1 METTVGSRGHVAF
14 DLNCLK
20 FSAVVYSMFQMLMV
34 AAGHLLILALAIF
47 GLRLSH
53 RYISG
58 RFIRF
63 SVHCPTQLAAKGQYE
78 APPRGWNALLLI
90 IQLIIP
96 RLIFLTAIIGVYYIL
111 LNDFELGSTIS
122 TWFSQPGWE
131 WKLPVALITGVFI
144 NLIVTVVRLRS
155 RRLREAALKDLE
167 HSHAILIL
175 IGAQALQAVL
185 PLIFA
190 FLVIPMLGLP
200 NNVLALFERFTLVLV
215 IIFVG
220 IDTLRTLRLVEAK
233 IALRAKIKY
242 GGEERQIR
250 AAETQYSVMHR
261 LLNVLVVL
269 ATLGTALM
277 VFDSV
282 RAFGASLL
290 TSAGILGLVA
300 GIAAQRTLQ
309 NVFAG
314 LQLAITQP
322 IALGDVVE
330 VENVVGTVEE
340 ITFSFVSVRLR
351 DLRRLILPVTYF
363 LERPFTNWTR
373 TSAESLTSFSL
384 VLSLGDSLP
393 AIRKQVDEI
402 LRANPLWNGGKRE
415 VMISELGESS
425 MVVRITL
432 GAANPEIAFQLKSQ
446 VQEHILDY
454 LNQFRKG
461 SLLGAVADPKPAME
475 LPETKKP
482 PNLEPVATTAR

>member
-1 METTVGSRGHVAF
+1 MWQSVPASV
-14 DLNCLK
+14 
-20 FSAVVYSMFQMLMV
+20 
-34 AAGHLLILALAIF
+34 GHLLILSLLLF
-47 GLRLSH
+47 VLRLSH

-58 RFIRF
+58 RFIC
-63 SVHCPTQLAAKGQYE
+63 SSIHCPTQLAAKGQYE
-78 APPRGWNALLLI
+78 PPPRGWIVLCLI

-96 RLIFLTAIIGVYYIL
+96 RLMLLTAISGLYLIL
-111 LNDFELGSTIS
+111 IHDFELRSTIS
-122 TWFSQPGWE
+122 TWFSKPGWE
-131 WKLPVALITGVFI
+131 WRLPVALAIGILI
-144 NLIVTVVRLRS
+144 NLIVTVARLRS
-155 RRLREAALKDLE
+155 QRLREAALKDLE

-175 IGAQALQAVL
+175 TGAQALQALL

-200 NNVLALFERFTLVLV
+200 NDVVGLFERFTLVLV

-233 IALRAKIKY
+233 IALRAKKKS

-250 AAETQYSVMHR
+250 VAETQYSVMHR
-261 LLNVLVVL
+261 MLNVLVVL
-269 ATLGTALM
+269 ATIGAALT
-277 VFDSV
+277 VFDQV

-290 TSAGILGLVA
+290 TSAGIIGLVA
-300 GIAAQRTLQ
+300 GVAAQRTLQ

-340 ITFSFVSVRLR
+340 ITFSFVSVRLQ

-384 VLSLGDSLP
+384 VLALDASLA
-393 AIRKQVDEI
+393 AIRKQVDAI
-402 LRANPLWNGGKRE
+402 LRANPLLKGGKSE

-432 GAANPEIAFQLKSQ
+432 GAANPEIAFQLKSH

-454 LNQFRKG
+454 LNQFKKG

-475 LPETKKP
+475 VPEKATPTNLKP
-482 PNLEPVATTAR
+482 ASTQP

>member
-1 METTVGSRGHVAF
+1 
-14 DLNCLK
+14 LP
-20 FSAVVYSMFQMLMV
+20 
-34 AAGHLLILALAIF
+34 AALGIGIL
-47 GLRLSH
+47 
-53 RYISG
+53 
-58 RFIRF
+58 
-63 SVHCPTQLAAKGQYE
+63 
-78 APPRGWNALLLI
+78 
-90 IQLIIP
+90 
-96 RLIFLTAIIGVYYIL
+96 
-111 LNDFELGSTIS
+111 
-122 TWFSQPGWE
+122 
-131 WKLPVALITGVFI
+131 I
-144 NLIVTVVRLRS
+144 NLIITVGRLSSRS
-155 RRLREAALKDLE
+155 LREAALKDLE

-175 IGAQALQAVL
+175 TGAQALQALL

-200 NNVLALFERFTLVLV
+200 NNVVGFFERFTLVLV

-233 IALRAKIKY
+233 IAHRARLRS
-242 GGEERQIR
+242 GGEERQVR

-261 LLNVLVVL
+261 ILNVLVVL
-269 ATLGTALM
+269 ATVGAALM
-277 VFDSV
+277 VFDQV

-290 TSAGILGLVA
+290 TSAGIVGLVA

-330 VENVVGTVEE
+330 VENVVGTIEE

-373 TSAESLTSFSL
+373 TSAESATSFSL
-384 VLSLGDSLP
+384 VLSLDASLP
-393 AIRKQVDEI
+393 AIRNQVDTI
-402 LRANPLWNGGKRE
+402 LRSHPLWNGSKWE

-425 MVVRITL
+425 MVVRITV
-432 GAANPEIAFQLKSQ
+432 GGANPEIAFQLKSQ

-454 LNQFRKG
+454 LNQFKKG
-461 SLLGAVADPKPAME
+461 SLIGAVTDPEPAMN
-475 LPETKKP
+475 LSETATPK
-482 PNLEPVATTAR
+482 NLEPATTQP

>member
-1 METTVGSRGHVAF
+1 MWQIV
-14 DLNCLK
+14 
-20 FSAVVYSMFQMLMV
+20 AVVVS
-34 AAGHLLILALAIF
+34 HLLILLLALFALR
-47 GLRLSH
+47 GLH
-53 RYISG
+53 RYAA
-58 RFIRF
+58 RKFLLC
-63 SVHCPTQLAAKGQYE
+63 SVHCPTHLATQGQYE
-78 APPRGWNALLLI
+78 APPRGWVAL
-90 IQLIIP
+90 QLIVHLVIP
-96 RLIFLTAIIGVYYIL
+96 RLIFLTATIGIFLIL
-111 LNDFELGSTIS
+111 VHDFGLRSTVS
-122 TWFSQPGWE
+122 SWFSKPGWE
-131 WKLPVALITGVFI
+131 WRLPIALVLGVLI
-144 NLIVTVVRLRS
+144 NLIVTVGRLRS

-167 HSHAILIL
+167 HSRAILIL
-175 IGAQALQAVL
+175 TGAQALQALL

-200 NNVLALFERFTLVLV
+200 RHAVEIFERLTLVLV
-215 IIFVG
+215 IISLGV
-220 IDTLRTLRLVEAK
+220 DTLRTLRLVEAK
-233 IALRAKIKY
+233 IAHRAKLKS

-261 LLNVLVVL
+261 MLNVLVVL
-269 ATLGTALM
+269 ATLGAALM
-277 VFDSV
+277 VFDQV

-300 GIAAQRTLQ
+300 GVAAQRTLQ

-322 IALGDVVE
+322 IALGDVIE

-384 VLSLGDSLP
+384 VLALGASLP
-393 AIRKQVDEI
+393 AIRRQVESI
-402 LRANPLWNGGKRE
+402 LGANPLWKGGKWE
-415 VMISELGESS
+415 VMISELGETS

-432 GAANPEIAFQLKSQ
+432 GAPNPEIAFQLKSL

-454 LNQFRKG
+454 LNEFKKG
-461 SLLGAVADPKPAME
+461 SLIGAVAEPKPGAE
-475 LPETKKP
+475 LAEVAVAA
-482 PNLEPVATTAR
+482 NLEPETTRP

>member
-1 METTVGSRGHVAF
+1 MWQIV
-14 DLNCLK
+14 
-20 FSAVVYSMFQMLMV
+20 MV
-34 AAGHLLILALAIF
+34 AIGHLLVLSFVLF
-47 GLRLSH
+47 GLWLSH
-53 RYISG
+53 RYISR
-58 RFIRF
+58 RFIC
-63 SVHCPTQLAAKGQYE
+63 SSIHCPTQLALKGQYE
-78 APPRGWNALLLI
+78 APPRGWSVLYLI

-96 RLIFLTAIIGVYYIL
+96 RLMFFTATIGLYLIL
-111 LNDFELGSTIS
+111 INDFEVRSTLS
-122 TWFSQPGWE
+122 TWFSEPGWE
-131 WKLPVALITGVFI
+131 WKVPVALALGVLI
-144 NLIVTVVRLRS
+144 NLIVTVERLRS

-175 IGAQALQAVL
+175 TGAQALQALL

-200 NNVLALFERFTLVLV
+200 NDVVGFFERFTLVLV

-233 IALRAKIKY
+233 IAHRAKLRS
-242 GGEERQIR
+242 GGEERQVR

-261 LLNVLVVL
+261 ILNVLVVL
-269 ATLGTALM
+269 ATVGAALM
-277 VFDSV
+277 VFDQV

-290 TSAGILGLVA
+290 TSAGIVGLVA

-330 VENVVGTVEE
+330 VENVVGTIEE

-384 VLSLGDSLP
+384 VLSLDASLP
-393 AIRKQVDEI
+393 AVRKQVDTI
-402 LRANPLWNGGKRE
+402 LRANPLWNGGKWE
-415 VMISELGESS
+415 VMISELNESS

-454 LNQFRKG
+454 LNQFKNG
-461 SLLGAVADPKPAME
+461 SVIGAVADPKPAMK
-475 LPETKKP
+475 LAETTTPANLKP
-482 PNLEPVATTAR
+482 ATTQPKENSVSAKRMG